1 MICRVVYILIM
12 CHLSELGDAV
22 KFLFVKKK
30 TKRKKKKKIS
40 YCTSL
45 FIDVTKG
52 SLHMVSEPSSTRD
65 LGFATAFVDM
75 RGFNL
80 GLIGDFII
88 GAFRFSV
95 WFGIS
100 CFLFVDKS
108 LAWWLW
114 STVIGVKCMGI

>member
-30 TKRKKKKKIS
+30 TKRKKKKIS

-52 SLHMVSEPSSTRD
+52 SLH
-65 LGFATAFVDM
+65 
-75 RGFNL
+75 
-80 GLIGDFII
+80 
-88 GAFRFSV
+88 
-95 WFGIS
+95 S
-100 CFLFVDKS
+100 CFSSHLTEIVH
-108 LAWWLW
+108 
-114 STVIGVKCMGI
+114 STFTIV

>member
-30 TKRKKKKKIS
+30 RKRKKIS

-52 SLHMVSEPSSTRD
+52 SLHMVSEPVRP
-65 LGFATAFVDM
+65 ATW
-75 RGFNL
+75 G
-80 GLIGDFII
+80 
-88 GAFRFSV
+88 
-95 WFGIS
+95 
-100 CFLFVDKS
+100 S
-108 LAWWLW
+108 LRL
-114 STVIGVKCMGI
+114 SLT